1 MARRARVVAYSLY
14 KGLGSDRDFANVTG
28 SASSVIW

>member
-1 MARRARVVAYSLY
+1 MARRAWVDAYYRS
-14 KGLGSDRDFANVTG
+14 KGLGSDRDFANETG